1 MKGCKEEFVS
11 LSEGFAAFAE
21 NHFNQDMLEIL
32 SLFFENV
39 ALSSKQAFIRVVPA
53 QGEDTS
59 ENRKLREAAMLEL
72 KKQAK
77 EWLSEK
83 EK

>member
-1 MKGCKEEFVS
+1 MCRPHSEIAQLVADWRGTMKGCKEEFVS
-11 LSEGFAAFAE
+11 LSEGFAAFVE

-53 QGEDTS
+53 
-59 ENRKLREAAMLEL
+59 
-72 KKQAK
+72 
-77 EWLSEK
+77 
-83 EK
+83 